1 MMSAV
6 IAQKSKLITNVYLAF
21 LQVVFKGSPG
31 QDAYDSFVLMM
42 DNGAK
47 VEVPCHALQPR
58 SQVRF
63 GISFALHLLSSM
75 CPVCTKV

>member
-1 MMSAV
+1 MSAV
-6 IAQKSKLITNVYLAF
+6 VAQIELITKVHLAF

-31 QDAYDSFVLMM
+31 QDAHDFLVLMM

-58 SQVRF
+58 SKVIF
-63 GISFALHLLSSM
+63 GIFFAVSLLN
-75 CPVCTKV
+75 PVRTKV